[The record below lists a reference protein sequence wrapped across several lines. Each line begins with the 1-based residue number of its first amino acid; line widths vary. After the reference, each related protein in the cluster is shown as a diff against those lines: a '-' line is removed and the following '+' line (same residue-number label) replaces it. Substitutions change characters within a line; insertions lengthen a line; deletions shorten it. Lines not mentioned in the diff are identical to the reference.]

1 MENYIPVF
9 ILNKL
14 VILPNQEIKIDINN
28 DGSKKVIKD
37 ACKKSNDKVLVIA
50 PKNPLEENP
59 SFDDLPNVGVIAKVK
74 SKLELSTGTLR
85 TVLKGISR
93 VKLDKYFQ
101 NSETGILKCLYEK
114 IDLPEIEKTKELALK
129 RKLIS
134 LTKEYI
140 EINPEMSNSIYQ
152 ILKEDANLS
161 HMADVII
168 SFMPFDFAKKT
179 EYMETINPYNRASKL
194 IEDLTN
200 EIKVS
205 NVDRELEEKLKDN
218 LEQEQREFILKEKLK
233 EINNELGN
241 NKTEEIE
248 RLNEKV
254 KSLNIDED
262 FKNKLLSD
270 ITKYSNSSE
279 FSPESAVLKNY
290 IDTVINLP
298 YDRST
303 DENLDSK
310 EIEKR
315 LNESHYGLN
324 EIKERITEYAALKS
338 KNKDLKSP
346 IITLVG
352 PPGCGKTSIAM
363 SIASSLNRKFYKMSV
378 GGLNDSLELT
388 GSRKTYLGAAPGKI
402 MQGIIK
408 TDVNNPVILIDEVD
422 KMVKNYKGDPAS
434 TLLEI
439 IDETQNKYFVDNYIE
454 DAFDLSKVLFIM
466 TANNEEDI
474 PYTLKDR
481 MEIIHINGY
490 SLNDKVDIAKNYL
503 LKSIYEEYNV
513 SYKINKDVIEY
524 IISKY
529 TRESGVRELKRVL
542 EKLIRKIIINDK
554 ELKTITITVATK
566 YLGKENI
573 TYLPKIRDYGI
584 CNTLA
589 YTTLGGALSHVEV
602 SKFNGNGN
610 IYITGNAGDILK
622 ESAYVVRSLIASN
635 YDIDI
640 SGVDIHIHFMEASLK
655 KDGPSGGVS
664 IAVAMLSLFEK
675 RLIDGDIAFTGELT
689 LKGDILPIGHL
700 KEKLEVAYSE
710 GIKTVFIP
718 RSNETDLLDLPGYLF
733 ENLDIRMVNN
743 FSEIYD
749 ALFH

>member
-101 NSETGILKCLYEK
+101 NSETGILKYLYEK
-114 IDLPEIEKTKELALK
+114 IDLKEIEKSQELALK

-140 EINPEMSNSIYQ
+140 EINENVSNSIYQ

-179 EYMETINPYNRASKL
+179 EYMEAINPYKRANML
-194 IEDLTN
+194 IEDLSN
-200 EIKVS
+200 EIKIS
-205 NVDRELEEKLKDN
+205 NVDKELEEKLKEN

-241 NKTEEIE
+241 NKSEEIE
-248 RLNEKV
+248 ILKEKV
-254 KSLNIDED
+254 LSLGIDED

-270 ITKYSNSSE
+270 ISKYANSSD

-298 YDRST
+298 FDRET
-303 DENLDSK
+303 LENLDDK

-315 LNESHYGLN
+315 LNESHYGLT
-324 EIKERITEYAALKS
+324 EIKERICEYAALKN

-363 SIASSLNRKFYKMSV
+363 SIAASLNRKFYKMSV

-388 GSRKTYLGAAPGKI
+388 GSRKTYLGASPGKI
-402 MQGIIK
+402 MGAIIK
-408 TDVNNPVILIDEVD
+408 TDVKNPVILIDEVD
-422 KMVKNYKGDPAS
+422 KMVKNYKGDPAA

-454 DAFDLSKVLFIM
+454 DTFDLSKVFFIM
-466 TANNEEDI
+466 TANSEDDI

-481 MEIIHINGY
+481 MEIIHIDGY
-490 SLNDKVDIAKNYL
+490 STVDKIDIAKNYL
-503 LKSIYEEYNV
+503 LKNIFEEYNV
-513 SYKINKDVIEY
+513 NYKITKDVIEY
-524 IISKY
+524 IVTKY
-529 TRESGVRELKRVL
+529 TKESGVRNLKRIL
-542 EKLIRKIIINDK
+542 EKLIRKIIINEK
-554 ELKTITITVATK
+554 ELKTITTSIVSK
-566 YLGKENI
+566 YLGKEII

-589 YTTLGGALSHVEV
+589 YTTLGGVLSHVEV
-602 SKFNGNGN
+602 AKFNGKGD
-610 IYITGNAGDILK
+610 IYVTGSAGDVLK
-622 ESAYVVRSLIASN
+622 ESAYVVRSFLASS
-635 YDIDI
+635 YDLDI
-640 SGVDIHIHFMEASLK
+640 SGDDIHIHFMDASSK

-664 IAVAMLSLFEK
+664 IAVAMLSLYEK
-675 RLIDGDIAFTGELT
+675 RLIDGDIAFTGEIT
-689 LKGDILPIGHL
+689 LKGDILPVGHL
-700 KEKLEVAYSE
+700 KEKLEVAFSE
-710 GIKTVFIP
+710 GIKTVYIP
-718 RSNETDLLDLPGYLF
+718 RSNETDLLDLPSYLF
-733 ENLDIRMVNN
+733 ENLDIRIVSS